1 MRCVA
6 EYTFIVECKG
16 DIVKITAVKTI
27 PIDRARHG
35 VLGYLVTVETDE
47 GIVGLGEVAA
57 DCHPATV
64 AFAIRGMDLV
74 GRDPMAIEA
83 LWQTFYQQQFWRG
96 GPIWTSAISGVE
108 QALWDIKGKALG
120 VPVYQLLGGKLR
132 EEIPLYTHTLFGN
145 QSPGE
150 FATSAREA
158 VALGF
163 KAVKFDPLGLAQQ
176 RMDIGEMRLAV
187 ERVRATR
194 AAVGDDV
201 DILIEGHGRLS
212 PNTAIRM
219 ARMFEEFNPFF
230 FEEPVPPEN
239 VDEMAKVAAAINIPV
254 AAGERLYTR
263 WSFRELL
270 EKQAVDYIQ
279 PDLCHCGG
287 FYEGTKIAT
296 LAETYHIRVLPHNPN
311 GPISTLVG
319 VHLGACTANF
329 EMLEYPRQ
337 PEDRVVVLK
346 NMPVVE
352 HGAIRVPEG
361 PGWGVE
367 IDEEALAEFSPEV

>member
-6 EYTFIVECKG
+6 EYKFIVECKG

-287 FYEGTKIAT
+287 FYEGHKIAT

-319 VHLGACTANF
+319 VHLGAYTANF